1 MKVAVVGGG
10 ISGLAAAYYL
20 ARRGAGVVL
29 IEREPRLGGLLRTDC
44 VDGCV
49 VECGPDSFL
58 ASKPWA
64 MELIR
69 ELGLEDEVIPS
80 NDRGRVTYI
89 LRAGRLIPL
98 PEGVMMV
105 APSRIGPMLRTPL
118 LGWRAKLGMGL
129 EFFRRPALAG
139 ADRSV
144 EEFLLAHFGREV
156 ADYIAEPLLAGVYG
170 GDPARLSARAV
181 LPQFVEMERRYGSLT
196 RGAIAAR
203 RNAVRT
209 AGPVFRS
216 LKRGLGSL
224 VERLVE
230 TLRGRVEFVTGVVE
244 SVEPGFRLRV
254 SGADFATDAVLV
266 ACPAWAAAPVMR
278 PLNEELGGLLE
289 AIPYND
295 ALTLALGYSRADCV
309 ALPPGF
315 GFLVPKRERER
326 LLACTF
332 VHNKF
337 DGRAPADKA
346 VLRCFFGAGAMD
358 LDDAGVVAAARG
370 ELRRILGLTATPLFA
385 NVSRWPRA
393 MPQYNVGH
401 EDRVQR
407 IESIVDAIPGLAL
420 AGNAYHGIGIP
431 DCIRG
436 AKEAA
441 EALAPERE

>member
-10 ISGLAAAYYL
+10 ISGLAAAFYL
-20 ARRGAGVVL
+20 VRRGAEVSL
-29 IEREPRLGGLLRTDC
+29 IEPAPRLGGLLRTDC
-44 VDGCV
+44 VDGCLI
-49 VECGPDSFL
+49 ECGPDSFL

-69 ELGLEDEVIPS
+69 ELGMEDEVIPS

-89 LRAGRLIPL
+89 VRHGRLVRL

-118 LGWRAKLGMGL
+118 LGWRAKIGMGL
-129 EFFRRPALAG
+129 EFFRRPSPAA

-144 EEFLLAHFGREV
+144 EEFLLAHYGREV
-156 ADYIAEPLLAGVYG
+156 ADYIVEPLLAGVYG
-170 GDPARLSARAV
+170 GDPANLSARAV

-203 RNAVRT
+203 RKADRD
-209 AGPVFRS
+209 AGPAFRS

-224 VERLVE
+224 AGRLVE
-230 TLRGRVEFVTGVVE
+230 TLRGRVNFVTGAVE
-244 SVEPGFRLRV
+244 SVDPGFRLRV
-254 SGADFATDAVLV
+254 NGEALAAGAVVV
-266 ACPAWAAAPVMR
+266 ACPAWAAARVLR
-278 PLNEELGGLLE
+278 PLNDELAGHLE
-289 AIPYND
+289 GIPYND
-295 ALTLALGYSRADCV
+295 AITVALGYSRADCA

-337 DGRAPADKA
+337 ESRAPADKA
-346 VLRCFFGAGAMD
+346 VLRCFFGGDAMD
-358 LDDAGVVAAARG
+358 LDDAGVIAAARG
-370 ELRRILGLTATPLFA
+370 ELHRILGLTASPLFA
-385 NVSRWPRA
+385 SISRWPRA
-393 MPQYNVGH
+393 MPQYNIGH
-401 EDRVQR
+401 EDRVRR
-407 IESIVDAIPGLAL
+407 IESIVRTIPGLAL

-441 EALAPERE
+441 EALAPGRK

>member
-10 ISGLAAAYYL
+10 ISGLAAAHYL
-20 ARRGAGVVL
+20 ARRGAEVVL
-29 IEREPRLGGLLRTDC
+29 VERERRLGGLMQTDC

-49 VECGPDSFL
+49 VERGPDSFL

-64 MELIR
+64 LELIA

-89 LRAGRLIPL
+89 LRGGRLVPL

-129 EFFRRPALAG
+129 EFFRRPAREV

-144 EEFLLAHFGREV
+144 EEFLLGHYGREV
-156 ADYIAEPLLAGVYG
+156 ADYLVEPLLAGVYG

-181 LPQFVEMERRYGSLT
+181 LPQFVEMERRFGSLT

-203 RNAVRT
+203 RKANRG
-209 AGPVFRS
+209 AGPAFRS
-216 LKRGLGSL
+216 LRRGLGSL
-224 VERLVE
+224 IERLVE
-230 TLRGRVEFVTGVVE
+230 TLRGRVEFVTGEVE
-244 SVEPGFRLRV
+244 GVEPGFRLRV
-254 SGADFATDAVLV
+254 SGATLGADALVV
-266 ACPAWAAAPVMR
+266 ACPAWAAAAILR
-278 PLNEELGGLLE
+278 PLNEELAALLGG
-289 AIPYND
+289 IPYND
-295 ALTLALGYSRADCV
+295 ALTVALGYSRSDC
-309 ALPPGF
+309 AGLPPGF

-337 DGRAPADKA
+337 DGRAPADRA
-346 VLRCFFGAGAMD
+346 VLRCFFGGDVMD
-358 LDDAGVVAAARG
+358 LDDAGVAEAARG
-370 ELRRILGLTATPLFA
+370 ELRRILGLDATPLFA
-385 NVSRWPRA
+385 SVSRWPRA
-393 MPQYNVGH
+393 MAQYNVGH
-401 EDRVQR
+401 EERVKR
-407 IESIVDAIPGLAL
+407 IESIVRAIPGLRL
-420 AGNAYHGIGIP
+420 AGNGYHGIGIP

-436 AKEAA
+436 AKGAA
-441 EALAPERE
+441 EELISARR